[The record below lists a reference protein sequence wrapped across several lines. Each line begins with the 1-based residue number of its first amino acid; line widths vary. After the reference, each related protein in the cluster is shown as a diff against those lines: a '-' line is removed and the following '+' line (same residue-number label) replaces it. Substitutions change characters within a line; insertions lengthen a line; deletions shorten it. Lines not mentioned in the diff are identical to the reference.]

1 MIVTGKSELHRNQS
15 KEQYA
20 LLTNYDLNTSYSEV
34 FHTFSEVFHT
44 LFANIRFNWETNTQE
59 TRLCKD
65 DRAQDTIPGID
76 PM

>member
-1 MIVTGKSELHRNQS
+1 MGNQS
-15 KEQYA
+15 KDQYA
-20 LLTNYDLNTSYSEV
+20 LLTDYDLNTSY
-34 FHTFSEVFHT
+34 SEVFHT